1 MKRAMRIIG
10 RKIISLLCVSALGF
24 VLIAPAFA
32 AENSERIMMLN
43 KIEAAVYNM
52 MLLNSENIQ
61 TRSDIENMIIG
72 VEIPSYELTV
82 NGPILKRDLRYF
94 PILNSDD
101 WVATAIV
108 SYDLSGVAHVT
119 ISQFAVDTYQRFLEG
134 EPVAILF
141 TDCKSYLYNGDEF
154 VLNGI
159 YGSEKGRI
167 ALEDY
172 SGEFTMDIE
181 RPTVWSEVT
190 LSDAPQ
196 VMSEYPIISTL
207 DLPSVKQ
214 QHTYSCWAAALISM
228 FGYYGTSGVTE
239 DAIYEAANVPKYDG
253 GSAINAAIA
262 VTQYGYSYGTYGSKN
277 YYYGTNDVKLTFDAI
292 QNEIYSLKAPIFAG
306 MVQSGNAYGHA
317 IAVRGYIDSSAGQS
331 VLYMDPDD
339 GYQFAQTSYENGT
352 FTYVTSSGK
361 TLQFYMGFAVYDF

>member
-134 EPVAILF
+134 EPVA
-141 TDCKSYLYNGDEF
+141 
-154 VLNGI
+154 
-159 YGSEKGRI
+159 
-167 ALEDY
+167 
-172 SGEFTMDIE
+172 
-181 RPTVWSEVT
+181 
-190 LSDAPQ
+190 
-196 VMSEYPIISTL
+196 
-207 DLPSVKQ
+207 
-214 QHTYSCWAAALISM
+214 HT
-228 FGYYGTSGVTE
+228 
-239 DAIYEAANVPKYDG
+239 
-253 GSAINAAIA
+253 
-262 VTQYGYSYGTYGSKN
+262 
-277 YYYGTNDVKLTFDAI
+277 
-292 QNEIYSLKAPIFAG
+292 
-306 MVQSGNAYGHA
+306 
-317 IAVRGYIDSSAGQS
+317 
-331 VLYMDPDD
+331 
-339 GYQFAQTSYENGT
+339 
-352 FTYVTSSGK
+352 
-361 TLQFYMGFAVYDF
+361 FYRL